1 MTYSNLN
8 LLTFYFYV
16 DKYFVY
22 LVVDRILYSDIS
34 VCHVN
39 HTVYQRSFSTRVR
52 TWQRNSLLSYTEVK
66 KTLYILFYLYCVEVV
81 CHYCVYTEE
90 TFPEAFFQQLL
101 TNYGHRSRFNCDT
114 CG

>member
-34 VCHVN
+34 VCHVDN
-39 HTVYQRSFSTRVR
+39 TVYQRSFSTRIG
-52 TWQRNSLLSYTEVK
+52 TWQRNSLLSYTKVK
-66 KTLYILFYLYCVEVV
+66 KTRLYSVEVV
-81 CHYCVYTEE
+81 RQYCDSTEE
-90 TFPEAFFQQLL
+90 TFPEAVF
-101 TNYGHRSRFNCDT
+101 S
-114 CG
+114 